1 MLIFYDLE
9 TTGLNQ
15 FHDKITEVCLIKQT
29 LLEVGEEKFSTLV
42 NPEIPISDFITR
54 LTGIDNSMVADKL
67 TFNQISGQLTQFINK
82 DIEENKPIY
91 FIAHNNEGFDK
102 LVLNSHFKRAGIDMK
117 QFNWRFLDTLLIAK
131 RLYPNFR
138 KYNLKSLCEN
148 LGVPLLNAHRAEAD
162 TIMLKNLFNKM
173 MIDLSA
179 ELQVSYEVLME
190 NPQLIYDYTN

>member
-29 LLEVGEEKFSTLV
+29 PMEVNDEKFSTLV
-42 NPEIPISDFITR
+42 NPEIPISAFITR

-67 TFNQISGQLTQFINK
+67 TFNQITNQLTQFINTG
-82 DIEENKPIY
+82 EQENKPIY
-91 FIAHNNEGFDK
+91 LIAHNNIGFDK

-117 QFNWRFLDTLLIAK
+117 EFNWRFLDTLLIAK

-138 KYNLKSLCEN
+138 KYNLKSLCEQ
-148 LGVPLLNAHRAEAD
+148 LYVPLLNAHRAEAD